1 MNQILDH
8 LTMNFTVLLFLY
20 EFTTPTS
27 CRAVQ
32 QKSVHIEWAYTR
44 TGRTESASHYQNQ
57 CVYSWVSKIFKCCPI
72 ETSVSSCWLQE
83 NCTVTVFDGH
93 CLGYFFWLT
102 LPFSLFF
109 DIEFISGHSSS
120 NMKLHRAIL
129 SYPAIIPAWLH
140 SSSGLLWWW
149 SSTEGVQARKTYIC
163 WRLALLSANIAVSLD
178 LNEVRKRCPNQLP
191 TASPVS
197 SVYTNPTDLCSPF
210 APECC
215 FPYAVTFHG
224 PNV

>member
-1 MNQILDH
+1 MLPYWNLCVIM
-8 LTMNFTVLLFLY
+8 LTSGEL
-20 EFTTPTS
+20 
-27 CRAVQ
+27 
-32 QKSVHIEWAYTR
+32 H
-44 TGRTESASHYQNQ
+44 SH
-57 CVYSWVSKIFKCCPI
+57 CLWWSDIV
-72 ETSVSSCWLQE
+72 
-83 NCTVTVFDGH
+83 GH

-210 APECC
+210 ALECC
-215 FPYAVTFHG
+215 FPFAFCYISWPKCLVGLLLLSMCIHWYM
-224 PNV
+224 